1 MELEIETDSQTF
13 ARRNG
18 APSRR
23 RPRLVALCLLGA
35 ALVGL
40 VLPIGGVAAQRP
52 DGDGD
57 GLFDDDEDLV
67 YGTNPFVYDTDG
79 DGSGDGQEVYDGT
92 DPLDGFPDNG
102 DLCYY
107 PSPDGTQA
115 EACTPEQP

>member
-57 GLFDDDEDLV
+57 GLFDDDEADV
-67 YGTNPFVYDTDG
+67 YFTDPLEPDTDG
-79 DGSGDGQEVYDGT
+79 DGTDDGEEVFNGT
-92 DPLDGFPDNG
+92 DPLDPLSHYVAGRV
-102 DLCYY
+102 
-107 PSPDGTQA
+107 
-115 EACTPEQP
+115 

>member
-18 APSRR
+18 AASRR

-52 DGDGD
+52 DGDG
-57 GLFDDDEDLV
+57 LFDDEIYV
-67 YGTNPFVYDTDG
+67 YGTNPFAYDTDG

-92 DPLDGFPDNG
+92 DPLDGFPDTG

-107 PSPDGTQA
+107 P
-115 EACTPEQP
+115 